1 MLAGDFGD
9 GGVWSVVVDGP
20 VVDPFAEAVGV
31 EDGPEQ
37 DDGLFGGIPV
47 FERVAMRDFVADRV
61 CFGGFSMGWWVSFG
75 SWFGRRVI
83 AVVRM
88 RVC

>member
-1 MLAGDFGD
+1 M
-9 GGVWSVVVDGP
+9 VVDGP
-20 VVDPFAEAVGV
+20 VVNPFAEAVGV

-47 FERVAMRDFVADRV
+47 FERVAVGDFVADCIR
-61 CFGGFSMGWWVSFG
+61 FRGFSMWWRFG
-75 SWFGRRVI
+75 FGCWFGRRAV